1 LEDINGFVELMEG
14 VDSGIKEINNKGTWR
29 SSYGYP

>member
-1 LEDINGFVELMEG
+1 MEG